1 METPVFL
8 PVHCRNGPERVPKLY
23 RRRRDKSVIHWLNL
37 HIDQS
42 SLLWLLPILFMFHDF
57 EEILTVESWGI
68 KHGPGVE
75 AALSAGKWN
84 PYRSMLRM
92 TTRNFAAD
100 VLFVYIL
107 VVAVTGAAVFFSFY
121 WLYLAV
127 LAVFLLHVFTHLG
140 QSIVLKIYTPGV
152 VTAVLVAFP
161 YSLYAF
167 YRLLNDDTVSWA
179 DVCWSLLLMAL
190 LAPPIVWGLVKSR
203 QRHKPV

>member
-1 METPVFL
+1 M
-8 PVHCRNGPERVPKLY
+8 
-23 RRRRDKSVIHWLNL
+23 IHWLNL
-37 HIDQS
+37 HIDQV

-68 KHGPGVE
+68 KYGPKVE
-75 AALSAGKWN
+75 AALPPGKWN

-100 VLFVYIL
+100 VLFVYIV
-107 VVAVTGAAVFFSFY
+107 VVAVTCTAVFFSFY

-140 QSIVLKIYTPGV
+140 QSMILKIYTPGV
-152 VTAVLVAFP
+152 VTAVLIALP
-161 YSLYAF
+161 YSSYAF
-167 YRLLNDDTVSWA
+167 YRLLKENTVSWV

-190 LAPPIVWGLVKSR
+190 LAPAIVWRLVKSR
-203 QRHKPV
+203 QRHQPE